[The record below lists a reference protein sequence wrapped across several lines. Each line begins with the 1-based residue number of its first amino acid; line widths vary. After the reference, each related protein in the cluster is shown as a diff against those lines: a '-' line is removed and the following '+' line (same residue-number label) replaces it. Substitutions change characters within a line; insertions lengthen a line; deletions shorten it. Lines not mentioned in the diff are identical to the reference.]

1 MRSPVSNYGKK
12 FDRFINIVRELR
24 SENGCPWDKEQS
36 PDSLKRYLLEETQET
51 IEAINNNNQQH
62 IKDELGDILYV
73 IVLLAQIHNEVNAFD
88 IGDVIDSITD
98 KMIRRHPH
106 VFNDEKIETVAELRK
121 KWLEIKNMEKS
132 HDSNTKKNL
141 QLRKHHVNDLIRF

>member
-1 MRSPVSNYGKK
+1 MTNYGNK
-12 FDRFINIVRELR
+12 FDRFVDIVKELR

-51 IEAINNNNQQH
+51 IEAITTNNQQH
-62 IKDELGDILYV
+62 IKDELGDILYI
-73 IVLLAQIHNEVNAFD
+73 IVLLAQIHNEDNSFN
-88 IGDVIDSITD
+88 IGDVIDAITE

-132 HDSNTKKNL
+132 QSSNTKKN
-141 QLRKHHVNDLIRF
+141 

>member
-1 MRSPVSNYGKK
+1 MSNYGKK
-12 FDRFINIVRELR
+12 FDRFIDIVRELR

-36 PDSLKRYLLEETQET
+36 PDSLKRYLLEETQEA

-62 IKDELGDILYV
+62 IKEELGDILYV
-73 IVLLAQIHNEVNAFD
+73 IVLLTQIHNEVSAFD

-132 HDSNTKKNL
+132 HDSNTKKN
-141 QLRKHHVNDLIRF
+141 

>member
-12 FDRFINIVRELR
+12 FDRFIDIVRELR

-73 IVLLAQIHNEVNAFD
+73 LVLISQIHDEVNSFD

-132 HDSNTKKNL
+132 HDSNTKKN
-141 QLRKHHVNDLIRF
+141 

>member
-12 FDRFINIVRELR
+12 FDRFIDIVRELR

-73 IVLLAQIHNEVNAFD
+73 MVLLTQIHDEVNAFD
-88 IGDVIDSITD
+88 IGDVIDSITA

-106 VFNDEKIETVAELRK
+106 VFNDDKIETVAELRK

-132 HDSNTKKNL
+132 HDSNTKKN
-141 QLRKHHVNDLIRF
+141 

>member
-1 MRSPVSNYGKK
+1 MSNYGKK

-132 HDSNTKKNL
+132 HDSNTKKN
-141 QLRKHHVNDLIRF
+141 

>member
-73 IVLLAQIHNEVNAFD
+73 IILLAQIHNEVNAFD

-121 KWLEIKNMEKS
+121 KWLEIKKIEKS
-132 HDSNTKKNL
+132 SSDISKKN
-141 QLRKHHVNDLIRF
+141 

>member
-1 MRSPVSNYGKK
+1 MRSPVSNYGKN
-12 FDRFINIVRELR
+12 FDRFIDIVRELR

-132 HDSNTKKNL
+132 HDSITKKN
-141 QLRKHHVNDLIRF
+141 

>member
-1 MRSPVSNYGKK
+1 MSNYGKN
-12 FDRFINIVRELR
+12 FDRFIDIVRELR

-88 IGDVIDSITD
+88 IGDVIDSIAD

-132 HDSNTKKNL
+132 HDSNTKKN
-141 QLRKHHVNDLIRF
+141 

>member
-1 MRSPVSNYGKK
+1 MRSPVTNYGNK
-12 FDRFINIVRELR
+12 FDRVVDIVKELR

-73 IVLLAQIHNEVNAFD
+73 IVLLTQIHNEVNAFD

-132 HDSNTKKNL
+132 HDSNTKKN
-141 QLRKHHVNDLIRF
+141 

>member
-1 MRSPVSNYGKK
+1 MRSPVSNYGKN

-24 SENGCPWDKEQS
+24 SESGCPWDKEQS

-132 HDSNTKKNL
+132 LDSNTKKN
-141 QLRKHHVNDLIRF
+141 

>member
-1 MRSPVSNYGKK
+1 MRSSVSNYGKK

-98 KMIRRHPH
+98 KMIRRHPRIIQ
-106 VFNDEKIETVAELRK
+106 IEILILKTG
-121 KWLEIKNMEKS
+121 
-132 HDSNTKKNL
+132 L
-141 QLRKHHVNDLIRF
+141 QRL